1 MAAAARVTLAD
12 IYRAHERILPHIHKT
27 PVFTNSTFDKLIGRN
42 AFFKAE
48 NLQKTGS
55 FKARGALNAVSRLL
69 QDTCSSARPV
79 SSVIA
84 LKERS
89 PNVAGVVT
97 HSTGNHG
104 QALAWAASTVG
115 LGCAVIVPRDTPQV
129 KKDAITNYGAEL
141 VLCEPTPQSRQET
154 CDKIAKERG
163 LEFIP
168 PFDHHDVIAGQGTI
182 AMELLKQAPD
192 LDAILVPVSGGGMS
206 SGIAI
211 AAKAI
216 KPGIKIFLVEAEGK
230 MCEKSLRAGERLWPN
245 PPRFLN
251 TIADGI
257 RMQHLGHLTWPIL
270 LELAEKDVFSLSDED
285 MIKGMKFAFQRMK
298 LVIEA
303 ASGAAV
309 AAAMSEK
316 LAGMDKEMKNIGV
329 ILCGGNVDIEKL
341 PWY

>member
-12 IYRAHERILPHIHKT
+12 IYRAHERILPYIHKT

-55 FKARGALNAVSRLL
+55 FKARGALNAV
-69 QDTCSSARPV
+69 
-79 SSVIA
+79 
-84 LKERS
+84 
-89 PNVAGVVT
+89 T

-115 LGCAVIVPRDTPQV
+115 LKCAVVVPRDTPQV

-154 CDKIAKERG
+154 CDRVAKEQG

-192 LDAILVPVSGGGMS
+192 LDAILVPVSGGGLS

-285 MIKGMKFAFQRMK
+285 MIKGMKFTFQRMK

-309 AAAMSEK
+309 AAAMSDK
-316 LAGMDKEMKNIGV
+316 LAAMDKEMKNIGV

>member
-12 IYRAHERILPHIHKT
+12 IYRAHERILPYIHKT

-55 FKARGALNAVSRLL
+55 FKARGALNAVM
-69 QDTCSSARPV
+69 
-79 SSVIA
+79 A
-84 LKERS
+84 LKERN
-89 PNVAGVVT
+89 PTVAGVVT

-115 LGCAVIVPRDTPQV
+115 LKCAVVVPRDTPQV

-154 CDKIAKERG
+154 CDRVAKEQG

-192 LDAILVPVSGGGMS
+192 LDAILVPVSGGGLS

-245 PPRFLN
+245 PPQFVD
-251 TIADGI
+251 TIADAI
-257 RMQHLGHLTWPIL
+257 RTQQLGHVTWPIL
-270 LELAEKDVFSLSDED
+270 LKHAEKDVFTASDED
-285 MIKGMKFAFQRMK
+285 MIKGMKFTFQRMK

-309 AAAMSEK
+309 AAAMSDK
-316 LAGMDKEMKNIGV
+316 LAAMDKEMKNIGV

>member
-12 IYRAHERILPHIHKT
+12 VYRAHERIMPYIHKT
-27 PVFTNSTFDKLIGRN
+27 PVFTNATFDKLIGRN

-55 FKARGALNAVSRLL
+55 FKARGALNAVSNLL
-69 QDTCSSARPV
+69 QVQDTCTSARPV
-79 SSVIA
+79 MS
-84 LKERS
+84 LRER
-89 PNVAGVVT
+89 NANAAGVVT

-104 QALAWAASTVG
+104 QALAWAAQTVG
-115 LGCAVIVPRDTPQV
+115 LKCAVIVPRDTPQV
-129 KKDAITNYGAEL
+129 KKDAITSYGAEL

-154 CDKIAKERG
+154 CQRVAEEQG
-163 LEFIP
+163 LEFVP

-182 AMELLKQAPD
+182 GMELLKQAPD
-192 LDAILVPVSGGGMS
+192 LDAILVPVSGGGMA

-211 AAKAI
+211 AAKAM
-216 KPGIKIFLVEAEGK
+216 KPDIKIYLVEAEGK

-245 PPRFLN
+245 PPQFVD
-251 TIADGI
+251 TIADAI
-257 RMQHLGHLTWPIL
+257 RTQQLGNMTWPIL
-270 LELAEKDVFSLSDED
+270 LKYAEKDVFTISDAD
-285 MIKGMKFAFQRMK
+285 MIKGMKFAFERMK

-309 AAAMSEK
+309 VAAMSDK
-316 LAGMDKEMKNIGV
+316 LAAMDKDMKNIGV
-329 ILCGGNVDIEKL
+329 ILCGGNVDIDKL

>member
-1 MAAAARVTLAD
+1 MAAPARVTLAD
-12 IYRAHERILPHIHKT
+12 IYRAHERILPYIHMT
-27 PVFTNSTFDKLIGRN
+27 PVFTNSTFDKRIGRN

-55 FKARGALNAVSRLL
+55 FKARGALNAVSNLR
-69 QDTCSSARPV
+69 DTYISARPV
-79 SSVIA
+79 STVIA
-84 LKERS
+84 LKERN
-89 PNVAGVVT
+89 PDVPGVVT

-104 QALAWAASTVG
+104 QALAWAAKTVG
-115 LGCAVIVPRDTPQV
+115 LRCAVIVPHDTPQV
-129 KKDAITNYGAEL
+129 KKDAISSYGAEL

-154 CDKIAKERG
+154 CDKIAKEQG

-168 PFDHHDVIAGQGTI
+168 PFDYNDVIAGQGTI

-216 KPGIKIFLVEAEGK
+216 KPGIKIYLVEAEGK

-245 PPRFLN
+245 PPQFVD
-251 TIADGI
+251 TIADAI
-257 RMQHLGHLTWPIL
+257 RTQQLGHVTWPIL
-270 LELAEKDVFSLSDED
+270 LNHAEKDVFSVNDED

-309 AAAMSEK
+309 AAAMSDK

-341 PWY
+341 PW